1 MITYTKQNGCFFQM
15 NEGAKHYHLYEMQAY
30 KGKTTSDIIAIFD
43 HDNDCIIN
51 HVYGANTISVDE
63 LDEVVTEYVT
73 EYEAK
78 QKAKTKTEVVA
89 NYKFSKAG
97 VKAFLEHASDDFFE
111 EMDKDWDLQN
121 LAQYD
126 IVISCGKHSI
136 SIPLGAEEWGCVEE
150 MLEDAVEEYE

>member
-15 NEGAKHYHLYEMQAY
+15 NEDAKHYHLYEMQAY
-30 KGKTTSDIIAIFD
+30 KGKATSDIIAIFD
-43 HDNDCIIN
+43 HDNDCIVN
-51 HVYGANTISVDE
+51 HVYGANTISVAE

-73 EYEAK
+73 EYEIR
-78 QKAKTKTEVVA
+78 QKAKVKNEIVA

-97 VKAFLEHASDDFFE
+97 VKAFLGHASNDFFE
-111 EMDKDWDLQN
+111 EMDKDLDLQN

-126 IVISCGKHSI
+126 IVVSCGKHSI

-150 MLEDAVEEYE
+150 MLENAVEEYE

>member
-15 NEGAKHYHLYEMQAY
+15 NEGAKIYDLYEMQVY

-43 HDNDCIIN
+43 HDNDCIVN

-63 LDEVVTEYVT
+63 LDEVVSEYVT
-73 EYEAK
+73 EYETK
-78 QKAKTKTEVVA
+78 LKAKTKTEIVA

-111 EMDKDWDLQN
+111 EMDKDLDLQN
-121 LAQYD
+121 LSQFD
-126 IVISCGKHSI
+126 IVVSCGKHSI
-136 SIPLGAEEWGCVEE
+136 SIPLGAEEWGYVEE
-150 MLEDAVEEYE
+150 MLEDAAEEYE